1 VKIKDDQ
8 MHIIGSIEGNMY
20 YLKYVFLPEAG
31 SLKLLEYKPLMGV
44 DSNPQNDEAP
54 AKPMNS
60 ALK

>member
-1 VKIKDDQ
+1 

-44 DSNPQNDEAP
+44 DSNSQCDEAP
-54 AKPMNS
+54 AKPLNP